1 MQIKVDKEGAEVI
14 KQLCDVAL
22 RAGGLNSLAGITQVL
37 TCLEHPGKPKPEP
50 VVPEKPEQPE
60 EKKE

>member
-22 RAGGLNSLAGITQVL
+22 RAGGLSNLGAISRVL
-37 TCLEHPGKPKPEP
+37 TCLDHPDKPKQEP
-50 VVPEKPEQPE
+50 VPETPDED
-60 EKKE
+60 KKE

>member
-37 TCLEHPGKPKPEP
+37 TCLEHPGKPKQEP
-50 VVPEKPEQPE
+50 VPET
-60 EKKE
+60 KE